1 MQSQGMLHGS
11 ELMTDVVLEDLQERR
26 DNEKEFSFFR
36 KEIVPSPLKADA
48 DFMMSA
54 DGNSQHVRNT
64 SESGLS
70 VPYANLS
77 THKQTAGFQLRV

>member
-1 MQSQGMLHGS
+1 MQGLDLESA
-11 ELMTDVVLEDLQERR
+11 ELTTDALINEFQELR

-70 VPYANLS
+70 VP
-77 THKQTAGFQLRV
+77 